1 MPDNFI
7 FMGFYFVLSK
17 RTFLMRPFL
26 RGTRRLV
33 RAPPFA
39 VYANSFLA
47 APNTRRVSRGRG
59 TDNEHT
65 TVPTLLMVG
74 KVTQRTVQIDPEA
87 AVGCPFFTALCKC

>member
-17 RTFLMRPFL
+17 RTFLMQSIL
-26 RGTRRLV
+26 LHTRRLT
-33 RAPPFA
+33 RDPPFA

-47 APNTRRVSRGRG
+47 ALNTRRVSRGRG

-65 TVPTLLMVG
+65 TVPTFLMVG

-87 AVGCPFFTALCKC
+87 AVSRPFFTALCKC

>member
-17 RTFLMRPFL
+17 
-26 RGTRRLV
+26 GTLSPGNARV
-33 RAPPFA
+33 TANATTA

-47 APNTRRVSRGRG
+47 ALNTRRVSRGRG

-65 TVPTLLMVG
+65 TVPTFLMVG
-74 KVTQRTVQIDPEA
+74 KVTQRTVQIDPEIT
-87 AVGCPFFTALCKC
+87 VRPRPRSPLGYVPNVWL